1 MNHLAQRI
9 TANSDFFYKRKD
21 LPIIKIG
28 DKVKVLNYLE
38 LPKTDDGDS
47 KNQKRK
53 KERLQLYE
61 GVVISRHE
69 KKVTVNSTITVRKMF
84 QGGGVEKVF
93 LLNSPWVK
101 SITVSSS
108 AKIKRGKLY
117 YLRKRTG
124 KSARLKTLF

>member
-1 MNHLAQRI
+1 MTLMQQV
-9 TANSDFFYKRKD
+9 TSTSDFFYKKKE
-21 LPIIKIG
+21 LPTIKVG

-38 LPKTDDGDS
+38 LPTGVEENS
-47 KNQKRK
+47 KDKKKK

-69 KKVTVNSTITVRKMF
+69 KKITVNSTITVRKMF
-84 QGGGVEKVF
+84 QGGGIEKVF
-93 LLNSPWVK
+93 LLNSPWIK

-124 KSARLKTLF
+124 KSARLKTRF

>member
-1 MNHLAQRI
+1 MSLTQQI
-9 TANSDFFYKRKD
+9 TSKSDFFYKKKD
-21 LPIIKIG
+21 LPTIKVG

-38 LPKTDDGDS
+38 LPTDEEGNS
-47 KNQKRK
+47 KDKKKK

-69 KKVTVNSTITVRKMF
+69 KKITVNSTITVRKMF
-84 QGGGVEKVF
+84 NGGGIEKVF
-93 LLNSPWVK
+93 LLNSPWIK
-101 SITVSSS
+101 TITVSSS

-124 KSARLKTLF
+124 KSARLKQLF

>member
-1 MNHLAQRI
+1 MSLTQQI
-9 TANSDFFYKRKD
+9 TSKSDFFYKKKD
-21 LPIIKIG
+21 LPTIKVG

-38 LPKTDDGDS
+38 LPTNEEGNS
-47 KNQKRK
+47 KDKKKK

-69 KKVTVNSTITVRKMF
+69 KKITVNSTITVRKMF
-84 QGGGVEKVF
+84 NGGGIEKVF
-93 LLNSPWVK
+93 LLNSPWIK
-101 SITVSSS
+101 TITVSSS

-124 KSARLKTLF
+124 KSARLKQLF

>member
-1 MNHLAQRI
+1 MNLTQRI
-9 TANSDFFYKRKD
+9 TANSDFFYKKKD
-21 LPIIKIG
+21 LPTIKVG

-38 LPKTDDGDS
+38 LPKDGEGNS
-47 KNQKRK
+47 KDKRKK

-69 KKVTVNSTITVRKMF
+69 KKITVNSTITVRKMF
-84 QGGGVEKVF
+84 QGGGIEKVF
-93 LLNSPWVK
+93 LLNSPWIK

-108 AKIKRGKLY
+108 AKIKRAKLY

-124 KSARLKTLF
+124 KSARLKQLF

>member
-1 MNHLAQRI
+1 MSLTQQI
-9 TANSDFFYKRKD
+9 TSKSDFFYKKKD
-21 LPIIKIG
+21 LPTIKVG

-84 QGGGVEKVF
+84 QGGGIEKVF

>member
-1 MNHLAQRI
+1 MNLTQQI
-9 TANSDFFYKRKD
+9 TSKSDFFYKKKE
-21 LPIIKIG
+21 LPIIKVG

-38 LPKTDDGDS
+38 LPTEEAVDS
-47 KNQKRK
+47 KDKKKK

-61 GVVISRHE
+61 GVVISRHG
-69 KKVTVNSTITVRKMF
+69 KKMTVNSTITVRKMF
-84 QGGGVEKVF
+84 QGGGIEKVF
-93 LLNSPWVK
+93 LLNSPWIK

-124 KSARLKTLF
+124 KAARLKQVF

>member
-1 MNHLAQRI
+1 MQIAEKVASKN
-9 TANSDFFYKRKD
+9 DFFYKKKD
-21 LPIIKIG
+21 LPVLRIG

-38 LPKTDDGDS
+38 LPIEQEDNPKSKT
-47 KNQKRK
+47 KK

-61 GVVISRHE
+61 GVIISRHG
-69 KKVTVNSTITVRKMF
+69 KKITTNSTITVRKMF

-93 LLNSPWVK
+93 LLNSPWIK
-101 SITVSSS
+101 TITVSSS

-124 KSARLKTLF
+124 KAARLKQIF

>member
-1 MNHLAQRI
+1 MQIAEKVASQN
-9 TANSDFFYKRKD
+9 DFFYKKKD
-21 LPIIKIG
+21 LPVLRIG

-38 LPKTDDGDS
+38 LPTEQEDNPKSKT
-47 KNQKRK
+47 KK

-61 GVVISRHE
+61 GVIISRHG
-69 KKVTVNSTITVRKMF
+69 KKITTNSTITVRKMF

-93 LLNSPWVK
+93 LLNSPWIK
-101 SITVSSS
+101 TITVSSS

-124 KSARLKTLF
+124 KAARLKQIF

>member
-1 MNHLAQRI
+1 MNLTQRI
-9 TANSDFFYKRKD
+9 TSNSEFFYKKKD
-21 LPIIKIG
+21 LPTIKVG

-38 LPKTDDGDS
+38 LPNDESANS
-47 KNQKRK
+47 KDKKKK

-69 KKVTVNSTITVRKMF
+69 KKITVNSTITVRKMF
-84 QGGGVEKVF
+84 QGGGIEKVF
-93 LLNSPWVK
+93 LLNSPWIK
-101 SITVSSS
+101 TITVSSS

-124 KSARLKTLF
+124 KSARLKQLF

>member
-1 MNHLAQRI
+1 MNLTQRI
-9 TANSDFFYKRKD
+9 TSNSEFFYKKKD
-21 LPIIKIG
+21 LPTIKVG

-38 LPKTDDGDS
+38 LPNGESANS
-47 KNQKRK
+47 KDKKKK

-69 KKVTVNSTITVRKMF
+69 KKITVNSTITVRKMF
-84 QGGGVEKVF
+84 QGGGIEKVF
-93 LLNSPWVK
+93 LLNSPWIK
-101 SITVSSS
+101 TITVSSS

-124 KSARLKTLF
+124 KSARLKQLF

>member
-1 MNHLAQRI
+1 MNLAQRI
-9 TANSDFFYKRKD
+9 TANSDFFYKKKD
-21 LPIIKIG
+21 LPTIKVG

-38 LPKTDDGDS
+38 LPMDEDGDG
-47 KNQKRK
+47 KDKKKK

-69 KKVTVNSTITVRKMF
+69 KKITVNSTITVRKMF
-84 QGGGVEKVF
+84 SGGGIEKVF

-124 KSARLKTLF
+124 KSARLKQLF